1 MASVTQRIKQIKQP
15 YGGYIR
21 PSMFSVKEYID
32 DTVLNPEEN
41 IHASVVGMAVDY
53 LVRLELGADLLDA
66 FKISWKGAQVAED
79 LYHRKRTKEIAWNL
93 MANIKQLDEQSII
106 NTCKMVTFDVWYRNP
121 VCAETAKDYRMINP
135 DINTVHNIKTMVLR
149 SLRFLQEYAP
159 IVAQGFT
166 FEPNGYTKTVHA
178 GDGDFLTTDTI
189 WDFKVS
195 KSEPKKEH
203 TLQLLMY
210 WIMGKHSGQAMF
222 EGINKLGIFNPRL
235 NKVYILNTST
245 IPKEVI
251 SEVEHDII
259 CY

>member
-32 DTVLNPEEN
+32 DTMLNPEEN

-66 FKISWKGAQVAED
+66 FKISWKGAQLAEE
-79 LYHRKRTKEIAWNL
+79 LYHCKRTKKIAWDL
-93 MANIKQLDEQSII
+93 MANIKQLDEKSII

-121 VCAETAKDYRMINP
+121 VFAEAAKSYRQINP
-135 DINTVHNIKTMVLR
+135 DTKTVNNIKTMVLR
-149 SLRFLQEYAP
+149 SIRFWQEYGP
-159 IVAQGFT
+159 IIAQGFT
-166 FEPNGYTKTVHA
+166 FGPNGYTETVQA

-195 KSEPKKEH
+195 KSAPKKEQ

-210 WIMGKHSGQAMF
+210 WIMGKHSGQAVF
-222 EGINKLGIFNPRL
+222 AGINKLGIFNPRL
-235 NKVYILNTST
+235 NKVYILNTNT
-245 IPKEVI
+245 ISKEVI
-251 SEVEHDII
+251 CEVEHDVI